1 MSDGPIEELKIQ
13 SAEGAKDP
21 KTRMILIVLLVL
33 WLVTL
38 AVLVGVAWRAYF
50 AEKSKIQSLA
60 QHITM
65 ACETG
70 DFGSDFS
77 DEDQA
82 ALCGNAEKV
91 LKNQGEIQDE
101 EIQESEIQEPEI
113 QNSEIQDAERQD
125 SERQDPELQD
135 DEIQEPEVADGE
147 VQDEEVNDPDPDDPE
162 KQDEEIQDPEEQEN
176 EIQDP
181 EIDDPDPASPYNFT
195 FVFTIPGNGLGQQDR
210 TYSVSCNS
218 GTGECVVSEV

>member
-1 MSDGPIEELKIQ
+1 MSDGPIEELKTQ
-13 SAEGAKDP
+13 SAERAKDP
-21 KTRMILIVLLVL
+21 KTRTILIVLLVL

-38 AVLVGVAWRAYF
+38 AALVGVAWRAYF
-50 AEKSKIQSLA
+50 TEKSKVQTLA
-60 QHITM
+60 QHIAM

-91 LKNQGEIQDE
+91 LKNQGEIQ
-101 EIQESEIQEPEI
+101 ESEIQEPEI
-113 QNSEIQDAERQD
+113 QNSEIQDPEIQD
-125 SERQDPELQD
+125 PERQDPERQD
-135 DEIQEPEVADGE
+135 DEIQEPEIADDE
-147 VQDEEVNDPDPDDPE
+147 VQDEEINDPDPDDPE
-162 KQDEEIQDPEEQEN
+162 KQDEEIQEPEEQEA

-195 FVFTIPGNGLGQQDR
+195 FVFTIPANGLGQQDR

-218 GTGECVVSEV
+218 GTGECVVSEM